1 MDNNP
6 NNVTGDTNNDPFTV
20 YHIKIEHF
28 YFSSGDIDHGGPI
41 ATSVE
46 ISQNFN
52 FQTFQAEWTKI
63 VAHTYY
69 DLENGT
75 KHATDTYTEKIENAD
90 ALIAEIQKNDL
101 RNLKNNYFTDM
112 PPHNY
117 SHWELSYNY
126 YFKIAGT
133 YDQEIPEFKRISE
146 ILNFEAIMK
155 QEQEKIKEKIN
166 NKQNNN

>member
-1 MDNNP
+1 
-6 NNVTGDTNNDPFTV
+6 
-20 YHIKIEHF
+20 
-28 YFSSGDIDHGGPI
+28 
-41 ATSVE
+41 
-46 ISQNFN
+46 
-52 FQTFQAEWTKI
+52 
-63 VAHTYY
+63 
-69 DLENGT
+69 
-75 KHATDTYTEKIENAD
+75 
-90 ALIAEIQKNDL
+90 
-101 RNLKNNYFTDM
+101 M